1 MGGAAAAG
9 EARKMNLIDRKKCSL
24 YEFGGGFVP
33 LTHTSLFS
41 FFHLDWNFMAFSRII
56 QSSIGRY
63 RCGLQ
68 VLTSRP

>member
-33 LTHTSLFS
+33 LTAYVTFL
-41 FFHLDWNFMAFSRII
+41 
-56 QSSIGRY
+56 
-63 RCGLQ
+63 
-68 VLTSRP
+68 VLSP